1 MKSDGRLKM
10 EAAETA
16 MRAARAAEEW
26 TGKLARAKSAGDLAL
41 VKREAFDLQGL
52 FPLHAARFADVV
64 SAVNDRLNPRP
75 VFPADVRAGISY
87 LVGDR
92 KAQKTRRGKAAR
104 QTRRDTRD
112 SGLWDRYDTFRAMRA
127 RIERGEKQL
136 AAATDV
142 IAASKGKITL
152 PPETLVRYFRAW
164 KKKRKT
170 D

>member
-1 MKSDGRLKM
+1 MKSDGRIKM

-16 MRAARAAEEW
+16 MRAARAEEEL
-26 TGKLARAKSAGDLAL
+26 TGKLARAKSVGDLAL

-64 SAVNDRLNPRP
+64 SAVNERLNPRP
-75 VFPADVRAGISY
+75 VFPADVRADLSY

-104 QTRRDTRD
+104 QTRRDTKD

-127 RIERGEKQL
+127 RIEKGEKRL

-142 IAASKGKITL
+142 IEASKGKITL
-152 PPETLVRYFRAW
+152 KPETLVHYFREW
-164 KKKRKT
+164 ERKRKT